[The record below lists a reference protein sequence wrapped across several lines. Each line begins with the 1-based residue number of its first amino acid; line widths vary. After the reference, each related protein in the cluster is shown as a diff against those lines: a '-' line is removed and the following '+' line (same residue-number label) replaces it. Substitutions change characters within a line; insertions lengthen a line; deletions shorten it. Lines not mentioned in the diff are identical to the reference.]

1 MGLSRLLAA
10 VAGAGLTAL
19 AAAPVAQADAAAP
32 TGSARPAHRSA
43 VPYLHLTTSMSGP
56 MFGDDA
62 DVMYY
67 SFDVTNDPASQTSAT
82 GIVLRMTVL
91 ACARKD
97 EPDALCTPEPTYLQS
112 IEALAPGQS
121 YNGAVPVNLPNNQPE
136 LWLRFTPEIEHV
148 DQLVRGAAPG
158 TCGYGAHPSDLCAPT
173 VFDLKP

>member
-1 MGLSRLLAA
+1 
-10 VAGAGLTAL
+10 
-19 AAAPVAQADAAAP
+19 
-32 TGSARPAHRSA
+32 
-43 VPYLHLTTSMSGP
+43 

-91 ACARKD
+91 ACARED
-97 EPDALCTPEPTYLQS
+97 EPNALCTPEPTYRQS
-112 IEALAPGQS
+112 IGTLAPGRS
-121 YNGAVPVNLPNNQPE
+121 YNGAVPVNLPNNRPE

-158 TCGYGAHPSDLCAPT
+158 TCVYGAHPSDLCAPT
-173 VFDLKP
+173 TFDLKP